1 MALPPFIASTERE
14 PSPQPTPL
22 PRDQRVGFALVGL
35 GRLSVEELLPA
46 FAQTEMARCVA
57 LVSGQRDKALQLAQR
72 YNIASSS
79 VYDYANFD
87 RIRDN
92 PAVEVVYIVL
102 PNGQHEEFTTRA
114 VRAGKHVL
122 CEKPMANNSAQA
134 RRMIAA
140 AREANRKLMI
150 AYRIQY
156 EAYNREARRLIRAG
170 ELGAPKLF
178 EAINGQ
184 NQGEPNQWRHV
195 RALAGG
201 GALPDIGLYC
211 LNTIRFILGEEPIE
225 IMGSTYSTPGDPRF
239 REVEETCLWQM
250 RFPSG
255 VQASCSTG
263 YGHHMSRWMRAHG
276 ETGWLN
282 MDMAFAYRGQR
293 MEIARA
299 RGRSERIET
308 VQLDQKNQ
316 FAAEID
322 HMSDCVLNNRT
333 PWTPGEEGLQD
344 HVLMEAIYR
353 SAREGRSIKLA
364 PVAKRDAFRGDE
376 PKQK

>member
-57 LVSGQRDKALQLAQR
+57 LVSGQRDKALLLAQR
-72 YNIASSS
+72 YNIAPSS

-140 AREANRKLMI
+140 ARAAGRKLMI

-201 GALPDIGLYC
+201 GALPDVGLYC

-239 REVEETCLWQM
+239 REVEEMCLWQM

-255 VQASCSTG
+255 AHASCSTG
-263 YGHHMSRWMRAHG
+263 YGHHTSRWMRAHG
-276 ETGWLN
+276 STGWLN

-299 RGRSERIET
+299 QGRSERIET

-316 FAAEID
+316 FAAEMD

-344 HVLMEAIYR
+344 HVLMEAIYQ

-364 PVAKRDAFRGDE
+364 PVAKRDAFRGDD